1 MNKKAYFSNKSN
13 WWPPQKTWHIFR
25 RNWCFLLLFIMV
37 AAMGLITVNLHN
49 FLAISQPVKEAEILV
64 VEGWLPDYAIKEA
77 IGEFNSGKYQLVITT
92 GLPLSKGYYLAEYKN
107 FAQLAAAT
115 MVKLGF
121 DPNKL
126 VAVPGPEVMKDRTY
140 ASAIAL
146 REWLQGA
153 KNPVKAINLY
163 TFGPHARR
171 SWLLF
176 KKALA
181 PEITVGVI
189 AVAPQDYDPQY
200 WWRTSE
206 GVRTVIGE
214 TIAYVYAR
222 LSLGGL
228 PKP

>member
-1 MNKKAYFSNKSN
+1 MFNYFNKHLWPIQKIWILAIKK
-13 WWPPQKTWHIFR
+13 WWL
-25 RNWCFLLLFIMV
+25 CLLFIMV
-37 AAMGLITVNLHN
+37 LLGIYTINLHN
-49 FLAISQPVKEAEILV
+49 FLAINQPVSQAEILV

-126 VAVPGPEVMKDRTY
+126 VAVPAPEVMKDRTY

-189 AVAPQDYDPQY
+189 AVTPQDYDPQQ
-200 WWRTSE
+200 WWRSSE

>member
-1 MNKKAYFSNKSN
+1 MSKNLFNFYPKTLWLTHTICKSFKN
-13 WWPPQKTWHIFR
+13 IWWL
-25 RNWCFLLLFIMV
+25 CLLFVLTIIV
-37 AAMGLITVNLHN
+37 ISTVNLHN
-49 FLAISQPVKEAEILV
+49 FLAVSQPVKEAEILV

-77 IGEFNSGKYQLVITT
+77 IGEFNSGKYQMVITT

-146 REWLQGA
+146 REWLEAA

-189 AVAPQDYDPQY
+189 AVAPQDYDPQQ
-200 WWRTSE
+200 WWGSSE

-214 TIAYVYAR
+214 TIAYIYAR

>member
-1 MNKKAYFSNKSN
+1 MSKNIFNFSKSTLWLPDKICKFFKN
-13 WWPPQKTWHIFR
+13 ILVF
-25 RNWCFLLLFIMV
+25 CLLFIFTIIV
-37 AAMGLITVNLHN
+37 ISTVNLHN
-49 FLAISQPVKEAEILV
+49 FLAVSQPVKEAEILV

-77 IGEFNSGKYQLVITT
+77 IGEFNSGKYQMVITT

-146 REWLQGA
+146 REWLEAA

-189 AVAPQDYDPQY
+189 AVAPQDYDPQQ
-200 WWRTSE
+200 WWGSSE

-214 TIAYVYAR
+214 TIAYIYAR

-228 PKP
+228 PRP